1 MRLTH
6 RRRPIRM
13 YKLFLI
19 NRYLRKRLIIF
30 NRYNRTRIFRKP
42 LGQRPRP
49 ASDFKHNI
57 ITMNISHLQQYPSR
71 IRLPI
76 ESAGARSSYR
86 SARSDCRVGA
96 TVDSLSRSFA
106 LAIEL

>member
-1 MRLTH
+1 
-6 RRRPIRM
+6 M

-57 ITMNISHLQQYPSR
+57 ITMNISHLQQYPHQFMSNALATC
-71 IRLPI
+71 IFINHDFMQTEQP
-76 ESAGARSSYR
+76 R
-86 SARSDCRVGA
+86 SACGGE
-96 TVDSLSRSFA
+96 SRDHT
-106 LAIEL
+106 